1 MGKLSVVLLLLLSI
15 TAANAQ
21 VVTTTEQL
29 LQAIQSNRH
38 VSIQPG
44 TYRLEKLKG
53 KISDTVAWSSGTG
66 VVIKGVKNLMLEANG
81 DVKILSPDAT
91 AAVLTFVDCEDVS
104 IKGVIAGH
112 TPEVQF
118 CVGGVFDL
126 TRCRGFK
133 IKKSVLFGCGTR
145 GLSLDAVN
153 DLLLEDSVIKEC
165 TVDIISAHGCNNL
178 RFIKCEFKYNKYIS
192 TPLAFYD
199 CSDVIFEG
207 SVFEENRPE
216 EENYGMSMFSVD
228 KKSQVTVRACMF
240 RRNRAN
246 EFEDR
251 RGSVLCDDAL
261 FEENAFGYEAPLH
274 KAANG
279 SQKQDFPF
287 RSITVNTVT
296 ELLKEIRPNE
306 EIKLAAKEFLLDYDK
321 VKVGN
326 NPFAALSSDHNG
338 LHLKG
343 LHSFKLIGADGTRI
357 ISPSEESAVVTLT
370 DCRDCAIEGMSLGHV
385 PFADGCYGPVLSVT
399 NAEDI
404 VCRNCVLF
412 GCGTEG
418 VVLESVKSFQL
429 EDSTIE
435 KCTAGLASLYRSKGE
450 FIRVRIAGNKS
461 WGGLNVSGKSALKIF
476 SSQIFDN
483 QLQGG
488 NLFDLDSASS
498 VEVHN
503 SMIVGNKAANLHQK
517 GVDINFIET
526 KLRDN
531 NFTEKQQ

>member
-1 MGKLSVVLLLLLSI
+1 MNRVSITLLLLLS
-15 TAANAQ
+15 TAVAHAQ

-29 LQAIQSNRH
+29 LQAIQSDRH

-44 TYRLEKLKG
+44 TYRLEKFAG
-53 KISDTVAWSSGTG
+53 KVSDNVAWSSDTG
-66 VVIKGVKNLMLEANG
+66 VVIKGVKNLELEANG
-81 DVKILSPDAT
+81 EVKILSPEST

-133 IKKSVLFGCGTR
+133 IANSVLFGCGTR
-145 GLSLDAVN
+145 GLSLDGVK
-153 DLLLEDSVIKEC
+153 DLLLEESVIKEC

-178 RFIKCEFKYNKYIS
+178 RFVKCEFKNNKYIS
-192 TPLAFYD
+192 TPVAFYD
-199 CSDVIFEG
+199 SRDVIFEG
-207 SVFEENRPE
+207 TVFENNQPE

-228 KKSQVTVRACMF
+228 RKSQVTLRACMF

-251 RGSVLCDDAL
+251 QGSVLCDNTL
-261 FEENAFGYEAPLH
+261 FEENSFAYEPPLH
-274 KAANG
+274 SGEDG
-279 SQKQDFPF
+279 SQKRDFPF
-287 RSITVNTVT
+287 RSITVNSVA

-306 EIKLAAKEFLLDYDK
+306 EIRLSAKEFLLDYDK

-326 NPFAALSSDHNG
+326 NPFAALSSDLNG

-343 LHSFKLIGADGTRI
+343 LRSFKLIGADGTRI

-370 DCRDCAIEGMSLGHV
+370 DCRDCTIEGMSLGHV
-385 PFADGCYGPVLSVT
+385 PFADGCYGPVLSST
-399 NAEDI
+399 DSEGI

-461 WGGLNVSGKSALKIF
+461 WGGLNISGKSSLKIF

-483 QLQGG
+483 QLRGG
-488 NLFDLDSASS
+488 NLFALDSASS

-517 GVDINFIET
+517 GVDVKLIET

-531 NFTEKQQ
+531 NFTERQQ